1 VPKMTAMKTEAEESG
16 HRALQMRQK
25 YTEVRKWIGN
35 NRVFCSGRVISASEF
50 GKLFRTAALV
60 GIPSILFGV
69 FVASRFWLRYG
80 EYYVMLVGELNAA
93 LSLAV
98 LMKTAF
104 TDPGIIPR
112 RHCFERRVPPTPQ
125 DICVDGRFIRL
136 KFCSTCKIIRPPR
149 AFHCD
154 ICNNCVERFDHHC
167 PWIGT
172 CIGLRNY
179 RWFSCFVW
187 LVTILCA
194 FVFYHSVVLLYRVG
208 SISEEEKFFDKLWAA
223 ISEEPMTAVIAVYV
237 FVVFWLVFVLCG
249 FHIYLVTFNKT
260 TYEQL
265 RKKSPYEYYYNTG
278 LWLNIRSVCC
288 TIPGSSLHLHHKE
301 PIPDKEIEE
310 IQKKRVVY
318 VQSLPENNQI
328 LQDRSLSLSEDQGSK
343 GSSESKTS
351 EKKTIELIPLEVKI
365 EERSMENSKRM
376 SCPVEGRPGGVHKR
390 SLPGRGKKP
399 YKIVQQ
405 SGHRL
410 RI

>member
-1 VPKMTAMKTEAEESG
+1 VKKMTAMKTEAEEDV

-25 YTEVRKWIGN
+25 YTELNKWIGN
-35 NRVFCSGRVISASEF
+35 NRVFCSGRVITASEP
-50 GKLFRTAALV
+50 GKLIRTAVLV

-69 FVASRFWLRYG
+69 FVATKFWSKYG
-80 EYYVMLVGELNAA
+80 EYYVMLVGELNAV
-93 LSLAV
+93 LSLVV

-112 RHCFERRVPPTPQ
+112 RHCKHRMPPTPQ
-125 DICVDGRFIRL
+125 DICVDGRFVRL

-187 LVTILCA
+187 LVTILCV

-208 SISEEEKFFDKLWAA
+208 SISEEEKFFDKVWAA
-223 ISEEPMTAVIAVYV
+223 ISEEPMTAVLAVYV
-237 FVVFWLVFVLCG
+237 FIVFWLVSVLCG
-249 FHIYLVTFNKT
+249 FHIYLVTLNKT

-278 LWLNIRSVCC
+278 LFLNIRSVCC
-288 TIPGSSLHLHHKE
+288 TIPASSMHLHHKE
-301 PIPDKEIEE
+301 PIPDGEIEE

-318 VQSLPENNQI
+318 VQSLPEIKQV
-328 LQDRSLSLSEDQGSK
+328 LQERSVSLSDEESK
-343 GSSESKTS
+343 GNGESKTV
-351 EKKTIELIPLEVKI
+351 EKKAIELIPLEVKI
-365 EERSMENSKRM
+365 EERSMEDSKRIDFV
-376 SCPVEGRPGGVHKR
+376 VEGRSGEVHGR
-390 SLPGRGKKP
+390 TLPGRGKKQH
-399 YKIVQQ
+399 KIVELAGQ
-405 SGHRL
+405 RL
-410 RI
+410 NL